1 MRGNSLVN
9 LQFALLALLALGAC
23 SGGSQPP
30 PQPAAAQPPSPT
42 GAAAGNDEPAN
53 PAFIGRI
60 WRSSSPGNPLGTIV
74 VFLPDRT
81 MLMDSCFETYRIAQ
95 WKRLDDRRIE
105 WTEDAARIE
114 AEIVEVGES
123 ALRLRLHLGGEVQE
137 VAYRLAD
144 VPMVCPDM
152 PR

>member
-1 MRGNSLVN
+1 MKLLVPALALAAASACAAPPAGRQDSASPSAAPDLLVN
-9 LQFALLALLALGAC
+9 RVWL
-23 SGGSQPP
+23 STDPS
-30 PQPAAAQPPSPT
+30 AA
-42 GAAAGNDEPAN
+42 
-53 PAFIGRI
+53 R
-60 WRSSSPGNPLGTIV
+60 GTIRII
-74 VFLPDRT
+74 LPDCA
-81 MLMDSCFETYRIAQ
+81 LVMDSCFETYRIAQ

-105 WTEDAARIE
+105 WTEDTARIE